1 MWKVYWKSSEAVMSD
16 IPNQLRDY
24 RLTTAE
30 IIYHLPDH
38 PDLLQSFTWQTLD
51 IAPKFPAIRKFLAFW
66 KRSLDGKLHSVRIA
80 NVAVISQGDY
90 AHVRDE
96 YRLH

>member
-1 MWKVYWKSSEAVMSD
+1 MSD
-16 IPNQLRDY
+16 LSNQLRDY

-51 IAPKFPAIRKFLAFW
+51 IAPKFPVIRKFLEFW
-66 KRSLDGKLHSVRIA
+66 QRSLDGKLHSVRIA
-80 NVAVISQGDY
+80 NVSVVSPGNFT
-90 AHVRDE
+90 HVRE
-96 YRLH
+96 EHRLH